1 MKVYPALP
9 FTIITYT
16 YSTSPNSD
24 AFWSLIAYWASQL
37 PRLSEAGLM
46 GYHYPIPSDPTEKN
60 SSLAGKLQGEWI
72 GPELTKSEIEALL
85 EPMNKH
91 IRSGE
96 LGASVVIS
104 NTSTSGSHFSQLL
117 VSEFSAQSAGK
128 PARLGSRLL
137 DGKAL
142 SKPLSELKDAF
153 RTAHGKSQGLQ
164 IFNIAG
170 KGAREPAG
178 GIPGGS
184 NAVLP
189 AWRRTYAHV
198 GTFTLSIPRHALRL
212 FLTDAFQ

>member
-9 FTIITYT
+9 FTMISYT
-16 YSTSPNSD
+16 YNTVPDSE
-24 AFWSLIAYWASQL
+24 AFWSLVAYWASQL

-72 GPELTKSEIEALL
+72 GPELSKSEVEALL

-91 IRSGE
+91 IRSGK
-96 LGASVVIS
+96 LGASVMIS
-104 NTSTSGSHFSQLL
+104 NSSTSGSHFSQLL
-117 VSEFSAQSAGK
+117 VSEFSAQSARK

-137 DGKAL
+137 DAKAL
-142 SKPLSELKDAF
+142 SKPLNELENAF
-153 RTAHGKSQGLQ
+153 KTAHGKSQGLQ

-170 KGAREPAG
+170 NGAREPVG

-198 GTFTLSIPRHALRL
+198 GTFTFLLTCHALRL
-212 FLTDAFQ
+212 CLTNVSQ